1 MSDVNAHSSHC
12 ASHQLSIL
20 VTRSYRSVT
29 TWASIIRRSAG
40 TSAQLRAGGKR
51 CLSSPLN
58 DPPRQHE
65 NKSPTAYTSC
75 RGLVIQAKLP
85 GLFPHYP
92 QICYVFVPD
101 LLGGVKRDHKP
112 ADKIDQDS
120 RPPCHPQQRP
130 GDAHNGRVDV
140 EVLRHAARHAA
151 DHLVFA

>member
-29 TWASIIRRSAG
+29 TWASTIPRSAG

-120 RPPCHPQQRP
+120 RPPCPVSYTHLR
-130 GDAHNGRVDV
+130 AH
-140 EVLRHAARHAA
+140 ETVL
-151 DHLVFA
+151 DLVCRLLLE

>member
-1 MSDVNAHSSHC
+1 MSGVNAHSSHC

-20 VTRSYRSVT
+20 VTRSCRSVT
-29 TWASIIRRSAG
+29 TWASTIRRSAG
-40 TSAQLRAGGKR
+40 TSAQLRAGGER
-51 CLSSPLN
+51 CLLPSTERFLPDSMKTSP
-58 DPPRQHE
+58 R
-65 NKSPTAYTSC
+65 
-75 RGLVIQAKLP
+75 
-85 GLFPHYP
+85 PHYP

-101 LLGGVKRDHKP
+101 LLGGVKRDHEP

-151 DHLVFA
+151 DHLVPA